1 VTATLLG
8 WLGAAGGGLWLALLA
23 LPWRPWG
30 TAERIEPDEGAG
42 GGVELSDV
50 AVLIPAR
57 DEAAAI
63 GRTLRALSRQGR
75 GLEIVVVDDQSR
87 DGTALAA
94 RASGVEGLRVVAGAE
109 VPEGWCGKPWAL
121 EQGLCTLG
129 RPFVLLLDA
138 DIALAPGML
147 AAVRAKQRESGAALV
162 SVMARLR
169 MESAWERLL
178 IPAFV
183 YFFKL
188 LYPFRLSNGPGR
200 WVAAGAGGC
209 MLVERSALEA
219 IGGFAAVRG
228 ALIDDCALA
237 RAIKGSGRRI
247 WIGLSHGV
255 TSHRPYRGLGP
266 IWEMVA
272 RTAYTQL
279 GTSPKLLL
287 ACTAVMLLAFWAPL
301 AGALFGAGAPRTVAA
316 LGLAA
321 MALSYQPVLRF
332 YRRSPAW
339 AAALPLIGTLYLAMT
354 WDSAL
359 RCWRGERSRWKG
371 RSYAA

>member
-1 VTATLLG
+1 
-8 WLGAAGGGLWLALLA
+8 
-23 LPWRPWG
+23 
-30 TAERIEPDEGAG
+30 
-42 GGVELSDV
+42 
-50 AVLIPAR
+50 
-57 DEAAAI
+57 
-63 GRTLRALSRQGR
+63 
-75 GLEIVVVDDQSR
+75 
-87 DGTALAA
+87 
-94 RASGVEGLRVVAGAE
+94 
-109 VPEGWCGKPWAL
+109 
-121 EQGLCTLG
+121 
-129 RPFVLLLDA
+129 
-138 DIALAPGML
+138 
-147 AAVRAKQRESGAALV
+147 VRAKQRESGAALV

-371 RSYAA
+371 RSYAARDELRRGAGASRSRLRRRAQASMSLQIETAQSSALRLISAVGSGESPLAPLIGMILPSASS